1 MTSTQSIIKEALHKL
16 GFDDGMY
23 DLIKEPLRFYKFVSQ
38 YAWMM
43 VLLKHLQVIVLN
55 ITMLGPTKGG
65 VRFHPEVDEEEVKAL
80 SMWMTLKCGIVN
92 LPYGGGKGGI
102 VCDPRQM
109 SIHEVERLSRGYVR
123 AISQFVGQKDIP
135 APDVF
140 TNSQIMAGMD
150 VFR

>member
-1 MTSTQSIIKEALHKL
+1 M
-16 GFDDGMY
+16 
-23 DLIKEPLRFYKFVSQ
+23 
-38 YAWMM
+38 
-43 VLLKHLQVIVLN
+43 LLVQLKV
-55 ITMLGPTKGG
+55 G

-123 AISQFVGQKDIP
+123 AISQFVGPTKDIP
-135 APDVF
+135 HQ
-140 TNSQIMAGMD
+140 TYLLTLKLWLG
-150 VFR
+150 